1 MRKLSDSDREKIRQM
16 YAEGCS
22 QRMIGQM
29 YGVSQQHISIVVDGV
44 DVDGVS
50 DKGTAKGRK
59 EGVSEIVCPN
69 CGSKNTFVCDKRP
82 KPYGIRRRRWCVDCD
97 GRFSTVEVNVETNRT
112 IHLVGVIYKDEAYLW
127 EAFKEWRKNQGKTDE
142 NGLFLMKPVPGANT
156 TGH

>member
-1 MRKLSDSDREKIRQM
+1 MRKLSDSDRAKIRQM

-22 QRMIGQM
+22 QRMIGQL

-44 DVDGVS
+44 DVDGMS
-50 DKGTAKGRK
+50 DKGTKKGRK

-97 GRFSTVEVNVETNRT
+97 GRFSTVEVNVETKRT

-142 NGLFLMKPVPGANT
+142 NGLFLTKPVPGANT